1 MTVFMYAN
9 LHCFFAIVK
18 WRPLSLYCEVF
29 MNTTTHSSVSTTSQ
43 DWGATLLRV
52 SLGLMWVTHALLKI
66 VAYTLPGTAQFF
78 GSVGLPGFMVYPVV
92 AMELVGGAALLLGF
106 YGRQVSLLLAPILLV
121 AAWVHLPNGWV
132 FTNPKGGWEYP
143 VFLLAAT
150 MAHWLL
156 GDGKLALRRSRL
168 FVPA

>member
-1 MTVFMYAN
+1 
-9 LHCFFAIVK
+9 
-18 WRPLSLYCEVF
+18 
-29 MNTTTHSSVSTTSQ
+29 MNTSPSHSLGSTNVQ
-43 DWGATLLRV
+43 DWGATLLRI

-66 VAYTLPGTAQFF
+66 VVYTLPGTAQFF

-92 AMELVGGAALLLGF
+92 AMELAGGIAILLGV

-143 VFLLAAT
+143 VFLLSAT
-150 MAHWLL
+150 IAHWLL